1 MMNRRLLLIAAIA
14 LLVTAA
20 YAQRKTPKASTPAAS
35 ATPMAKP
42 AGKPVMDVVIG
53 NSNYSGGNIS
63 KGEFDANA
71 VHGVRIK
78 NAQGA
83 YVEGFSF
90 TYGERNLYED
100 SVGNEKPVT
109 EYLTEYCMGDTLSP
123 IIRNTIA
130 QRTKPGDTA
139 YYDDIHIRM
148 PDGRA
153 ALGKSMKFVITR

>member
-1 MMNRRLLLIAAIA
+1 ME
-14 LLVTAA
+14 
-20 YAQRKTPKASTPAAS
+20 
-35 ATPMAKP
+35 
-42 AGKPVMDVVIG
+42 VVIG
-53 NSNYSGGNIS
+53 NSNYSGGNIT

-71 VHGVRIK
+71 VHGVHIR

-123 IIRNTIA
+123 IIKNTIA
-130 QRTKPGDTA
+130 QRSKPGDTA

-148 PDGRA
+148 ADGRP
-153 ALGKSMKFVITR
+153 ALGKAMKFVIVRQ